1 MSEIGILAIDIAKS
15 SFQVCGVRSDGVV
28 VFNRAVSR
36 GRLIQ
41 LLADRPPC
49 VVAMQAC
56 ATSHHW
62 GCVAMA
68 HAMKCG

>member
-1 MSEIGILAIDIAKS
+1 MSEIGILAINLAKN
-15 SFQVCGVRSDGVV
+15 SFQLCGVRSDGVE

-36 GRLIQ
+36 GRLVQ
-41 LLADRPPC
+41 LLADQPPC

-62 GCVAMA
+62 VRVAMA